1 MDGPQNGTPQNDPGL
16 SPHLAPVALLFWA
29 LKIHPK
35 YLENE
40 TRETCVSE
48 SVNLESEFHNYSIG
62 DSRKIAKSSACL
74 RNAAARSS
82 DHDYLG

>member
-16 SPHLAPVALLFWA
+16 SPHLAPVALHFWA
-29 LKIHPK
+29 LEIHPK

-48 SVNLESEFHNYSIG
+48 SVNLESEFHIPLVIPERSQSQVY
-62 DSRKIAKSSACL
+62 